1 MKNIIKFIGI
11 VAYIF
16 AVIGGFSYCA
26 YIHKWLFAI
35 SIVILGVMAWPTFRE
50 CFKASWDD
58 KWNKKA

>member
-16 AVIGGFSYCA
+16 AVIGGFGYCA

-35 SIVILGVMAWPTFRE
+35 SIVILGVMAFPAFRKCWPSKE
-50 CFKASWDD
+50 A
-58 KWNKKA
+58 

>member
-1 MKNIIKFIGI
+1 MKNIIKFVGI

-16 AVIGGFSYCA
+16 AVIGGFGYCA